1 MESYIEVSM
10 LDDMINPSNAGRVY
24 IQDPN
29 FGHCA
34 CSCPST
40 KGARPSADTVLIT
53 KVDMFS
59 SMFST

>member
-29 FGHCA
+29 LVI
-34 CSCPST
+34 
-40 KGARPSADTVLIT
+40 TVPAAVPAL
-53 KVDMFS
+53 KVQS
-59 SMFST
+59 HLQIQYWLQR